1 MFVSASS
8 LSRPDRRLPLR
19 LTVAVAAVLLMA
31 GCAAPKGVLLPDIED
46 WEQRQAVLAGQ
57 DDWEFSGRIAVRT
70 GDEGFNGKLRYA
82 QGGSGFTATVSGPL
96 GIGTVRL
103 EGDDRRVTL
112 IDKDGIRTELQDA
125 ELELRYRYGWTIP
138 VASLRFWALGIPDP
152 AVPAET
158 ALNESGQ
165 LGALRQ
171 RDWSV
176 NVSRYGEGG
185 GQSMP
190 SRLTAENSDT
200 RVRLVIDHW
209 IFFD

>member
-1 MFVSASS
+1 
-8 LSRPDRRLPLR
+8 
-19 LTVAVAAVLLMA
+19 MA
-31 GCAAPKGVLLPDIED
+31 GCAAPKGVLLPDIAD
-46 WEQRQAVLAGQ
+46 WEKRQAVLAGQ

-82 QGGSGFTATVSGPL
+82 QDGSGFTATVSGPL

-103 EGDDRRVTL
+103 EGDDRWVTL

-158 ALNESGQ
+158 TLNESGQ

-176 NVSRYGEGG
+176 SVSRYGEGG

>member
-1 MFVSASS
+1 M
-8 LSRPDRRLPLR
+8 RQ
-19 LTVAVAAVLLMA
+19 AAHLALVLLVA
-31 GCAAPKGVLLPDIED
+31 GCATPRGVLLPDIAD
-46 WEQRQAVLAGQ
+46 WETRRAVLGGQ
-57 DDWEFSGRIAVRT
+57 DEWAFGGRIAVRT

-82 QGGSGFTATVSGPL
+82 QDGRGFKATVSGPL

-103 EGDDRRVTL
+103 EGDGRSVTL
-112 IDKDGIRTELQDA
+112 TDNDGVATELEDA

-138 VASLRFWALGIPDP
+138 VASLRYWALGIPDP
-152 AVPAET
+152 AVPADT
-158 ALNESGQ
+158 TLNEHGQ

-176 NVSRYGEGG
+176 NISRYGEGG

-190 SRLTAENSDT
+190 SRLTAENADT
-200 RVRLVIDHW
+200 RVRLVIDNW